1 MDKGYYD
8 DKFERS
14 VYGYRSCGLCF
25 VFLVVFLLLSLLF
38 SGCTTTNYVPVE
50 KTHTEYVHS
59 NDTVEIKDTV
69 RTKSN
74 TIIREARPEDS
85 LLLAQYGIRLKDNER
100 MLLFLQKQL
109 EQEKSQS
116 KEVVHDTT
124 IVRDT
129 IPQIVPVEKELTWW
143 QEKKIEFGE
152 LAVLIMAGLLC
163 FVLIRQKL
171 R

>member
-1 MDKGYYD
+1 MKRDYYD
-8 DKFERS
+8 DKFERD
-14 VYGYRSCGLCF
+14 VYSYKSCGMS
-25 VFLVVFLLLSLLF
+25 LVGIIIVVILSLLLG
-38 SGCTTTNYVPVE
+38 GCAPKVITVE

-59 NDTVEIKDTV
+59 TDTVEIKDTV
-69 RTKSN
+69 RTESN

-143 QEKKIEFGE
+143 QAKKIEFGE
-152 LAVLIMAGLLC
+152 LAMLIMAGLLC
-163 FVLIRQKL
+163 FVVIKHKIK
-171 R
+171 